1 MIDINNIRN
10 KFNEYINKYDNREED
25 SFKLKIVHT
34 MNVVQNAEL
43 ISKEMNLSEE
53 DINLAILIA
62 YLHDLGRF
70 EELKTMSGFDSVRN
84 NHALFASKILFEG
97 GLIRDFIEDNSYDE
111 IIRKAIENHNKL
123 AIEEGLNER
132 ELLHAK
138 IIRDADKLDNF
149 RVNKV
154 SSIESRFPNKFK
166 TVEEFNDSLI
176 SDNVYNSILNNECVD
191 IHDRV
196 YPLDYWLCVL
206 AFVFDLSFKETLKIV
221 KDNDYMNVLI
231 DRFSYTNEDTKN
243 KMENIRN
250 ILNNYIDTKLNN

>member
-1 MIDINNIRN
+1 MIDISNIR
-10 KFNEYINKYDNREED
+10 KRFNEYIDKYDNQDED
-25 SFKLKIVHT
+25 SFKLKVVHT
-34 MNVVQNAEL
+34 VNVALNAEK
-43 ISKEMNLSEE
+43 IATEMNLSEE

-84 NHALFASKILFEG
+84 DHALFASKILFEG
-97 GLIRDFIEDNSYDE
+97 GLIRDFIEDDSYDE

-123 AIEEGLNER
+123 AIEPGLNER

-154 SSIESRFPNKFK
+154 SSIESRFPNRFK
-166 TVEEFNDSLI
+166 TID
-176 SDNVYNSILNNECVD
+176 DNVYNSILNNECVD

-231 DRFSYTNEDTKN
+231 DRFNYTNEDTKN
-243 KMENIRN
+243 KMETIRN
-250 ILNNYIDTKLNN
+250 ILNEYINEKLK

>member
-10 KFNEYINKYDNREED
+10 KFNEYIDKYENKDED

-34 MNVVQNAEL
+34 MNVVQNAKR
-43 ISKEMNLSEE
+43 ISTEMNLSEE
-53 DINLAILIA
+53 DINLAMLIA

-70 EELKTMSGFDSVRN
+70 EELKTMSSFDSVRN
-84 NHALFASKILFEG
+84 DHALFASKILFEG
-97 GLIRDFIEDNSYDE
+97 GLIRDFIDDNSYDE

-123 AIEEGLNER
+123 NIEDGLNDR

-166 TVEEFNDSLI
+166 TIEEFNDSKI

-206 AFVFDLSFKETLKIV
+206 AFIFDLSFKETFKIV
-221 KDNDYMNVLI
+221 KENDYMNILI
-231 DRFSYTNEDTKN
+231 DRFNYTDNDTKN
-243 KMENIRN
+243 KMERIRD
-250 ILNNYIDTKLNN
+250 ILNKYIDEKMNN